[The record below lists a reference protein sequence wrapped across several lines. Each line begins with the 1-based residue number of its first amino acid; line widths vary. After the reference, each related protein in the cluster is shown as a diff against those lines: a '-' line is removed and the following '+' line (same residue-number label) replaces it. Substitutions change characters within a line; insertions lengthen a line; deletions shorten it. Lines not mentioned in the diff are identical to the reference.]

1 MYTEFFG
8 LERFMDIK
16 VKLNRETLVDRIVD
30 ILEDRILKGGLR
42 PRTKL
47 SEIHVANEFGVSRVP
62 AREALQRLE
71 EMNLVRKNHLGREV
85 VEFSREEYAQI
96 HELKNAVEAFG
107 VMKGALKASPQHLA
121 RMQSILRRMER
132 YASDGDLAR
141 MKPCNYEF
149 HDLLVSCCGNQ
160 KLFDTYLSLVKQV
173 RWATTLSLQLPARLK
188 EAFREHQKI
197 SEAFQRR
204 DGVAARAL
212 IEAHSQESMQRVL
225 SQMESMEK
233 RREVEKKRPEKRKTH
248 S

>member
-1 MYTEFFG
+1 
-8 LERFMDIK
+8 MDIK

-30 ILEDRILKGGLR
+30 ILENRILKGELR

-85 VEFSREEYAQI
+85 AEFSREEYAQI
-96 HELKNAVEAFG
+96 HELKDAVEAFG

-121 RMQSILRRMER
+121 RIQSVMQRMER

-141 MKPCNYEF
+141 MKRCNYEF

-160 KLFDTYLSLVKQV
+160 KLFNTYLSLVKQV
-173 RWATTLSLQLPARLK
+173 RWATTLSLQLPTRLK

-197 SEAFQRR
+197 FEAFRR
-204 DGVAARAL
+204 KDGMAARAF
-212 IEAHSQESMQRVL
+212 IEAHSQESMKRVL

-233 RREVEKKRPEKRKTH
+233 GRGEGKKRPEERNPR